1 MGRVHKLLLW
11 SCLKGVAV
19 GWLLLAIGIYFDVVG
34 VRKIVF
40 DSSDRVLATALL
52 MVGFAITFG
61 NAAMGHAVMKM
72 AGREKAIKERIPK

>member
-1 MGRVHKLLLW
+1 MGRVHKLLIW
-11 SCLKGVAV
+11 SCIRGVFL
-19 GWLLLAIGIYFDVVG
+19 GWLLLAIGIYFDIVG

-61 NAAMGHAVMKM
+61 NAAMGHAVMRK
-72 AGREKAIKERIPK
+72 AGKERAQK

>member
-1 MGRVHKLLLW
+1 MGRVHKLLIR
-11 SCLKGVAV
+11 SCIRGVLL
-19 GWLLLAIGIYFDVVG
+19 GWLLLAIGIYFDVMG

-61 NAAMGHAVMKM
+61 NAAMGHAVMRN
-72 AGREKAIKERIPK
+72 AGKERAQK